1 MRFDR
6 TKRISEEI
14 KKIVSQLIMSEI
26 KDPRIPPMTSV
37 NHVET
42 TKDLRFVTIYIS
54 LLADVDHKEVLDGLN
69 SSKGF
74 IRKAIGHELSLRY
87 TPEPVFKIDD
97 SIRDALYL
105 SGLIDKVNHPKTGIS
120 PTASES
126 DEDDEDDDFDD
137 EDEQDDKDK
146 DDTNE

>member
-54 LLADVDHKEVLDGLN
+54 LLSDVDPKEVLDGLN

-105 SGLIDKVNHPKTGIS
+105 SGLIDKVNHPKSGPSVIT
-120 PTASES
+120 EDDD
-126 DEDDEDDDFDD
+126 DEEDFDDEDDDDD
-137 EDEQDDKDK
+137 DLDK